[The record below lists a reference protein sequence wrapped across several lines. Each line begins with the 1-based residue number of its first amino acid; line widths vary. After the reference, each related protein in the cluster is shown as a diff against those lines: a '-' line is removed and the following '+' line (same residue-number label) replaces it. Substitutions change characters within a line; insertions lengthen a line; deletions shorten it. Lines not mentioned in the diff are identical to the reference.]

1 MFAKIIAAA
10 ADYEQS
16 NRTHLRWERQ
26 FGYAAAQN
34 LGHLLTGAVRG
45 RPSVNREYS
54 AICTSAG
61 YRRPTL
67 AHLRDDSWP
76 DFMAPGCSRLPQIP
90 HRRNRRARP
99 CLAGPHRS
107 PTSPAS
113 GGLTTGG
120 PHTKRD

>member
-34 LGHLLTGAVRG
+34 WGICAQVPCRG

-54 AICTSAG
+54 ALCGRFDSQAG
-61 YRRPTL
+61 PI
-67 AHLRDDSWP
+67 ASE
-76 DFMAPGCSRLPQIP
+76 ASRLVKRFGD
-90 HRRNRRARP
+90 H
-99 CLAGPHRS
+99 
-107 PTSPAS
+107 AS
-113 GGLTTGG
+113 G
-120 PHTKRD
+120 